1 MYRCGNI
8 KVAEHKGKISDEI
21 INKEEKLQYKLPKSE
36 IMLKR
41 IRYFTDGLALGSKVF
56 VKDVYKKFG
65 KEHIGKKNQNVY
77 KTGLSSSVL
86 FVRKLVFQ
94 WF

>member
-1 MYRCGNI
+1 MQVYLL
-8 KVAEHKGKISDEI
+8 KQKKKEKEI
-21 INKEEKLQYKLPKSE
+21 TMK

-41 IRYFTDGLALGSKVF
+41 IRYFTDGLALGSRVL

-86 FVRKLVFQ
+86 SVRKLVFR
-94 WF
+94 